1 MTKKTK
7 TITFIKSTTRLC
19 VCVLF
24 RVLQI
29 TCECIFLLGVITP
42 EVQMRF
48 PTHKCEWC
56 IWMWCKEW
64 DNSAACQASVRLIMN
79 MNTQYI
85 CSLDLV
91 DSPLSWDVESDM
103 ELVLSDMTVS
113 SEKHQTSHRWWNL
126 MYLLNTSTKLRA
138 YNVKNNVAFV
148 FIHFFIPVWHPR
160 WTVLL
165 LFGTFRSD
173 SECLYSAPVK
183 MAFICFLWA
192 ASSCKSQPAVL
203 DHKYTSRY
211 SCCVNTI
218 DIQGV
223 DLPLPWCLAPGQL
236 CVAPVGVSLLSPGG
250 KHVATSQSAPAKTFI
265 SPQ

>member
-79 MNTQYI
+79 MNTEYI

-148 FIHFFIPVWHPR
+148 FIHFFF
-160 WTVLL
+160 LYL
-165 LFGTFRSD
+165 CGTHD
-173 SECLYSAPVK
+173 EL
-183 MAFICFLWA
+183 
-192 ASSCKSQPAVL
+192 SSCYLGHFDLIPNVCTVHRWRWLSSVFFGQPHPARASQQ
-203 DHKYTSRY
+203 
-211 SCCVNTI
+211 C
-218 DIQGV
+218 
-223 DLPLPWCLAPGQL
+223 
-236 CVAPVGVSLLSPGG
+236 
-250 KHVATSQSAPAKTFI
+250 
-265 SPQ
+265 